1 MPKLYYTPTSCG
13 AASFISAYVA
23 GLSLEAE
30 TVNIGTHVTASGADF
45 YAINPKGNVPTI
57 VDGKTVL
64 NENVATLSYIAS
76 LAPGKV
82 APLPGTPE
90 YFEVVN
96 WLAWTASEY
105 HASVG
110 SLFNPKV
117 KGDATLLAFS
127 LDKLHSKLAYLDKS
141 LEGKSFLVGSS
152 FSVADAY
159 QYITLSWSPYVGV
172 DLSKYANVSAYFEGI
187 KSLPKVVEAHARI
200 ATDPSTTI

>member
-76 LAPGKV
+76 LVGN
-82 APLPGTPE
+82 LP
-90 YFEVVN
+90 
-96 WLAWTASEY
+96 
-105 HASVG
+105 
-110 SLFNPKV
+110 
-117 KGDATLLAFS
+117 
-127 LDKLHSKLAYLDKS
+127 
-141 LEGKSFLVGSS
+141 
-152 FSVADAY
+152 
-159 QYITLSWSPYVGV
+159 
-172 DLSKYANVSAYFEGI
+172 
-187 KSLPKVVEAHARI
+187 
-200 ATDPSTTI
+200 